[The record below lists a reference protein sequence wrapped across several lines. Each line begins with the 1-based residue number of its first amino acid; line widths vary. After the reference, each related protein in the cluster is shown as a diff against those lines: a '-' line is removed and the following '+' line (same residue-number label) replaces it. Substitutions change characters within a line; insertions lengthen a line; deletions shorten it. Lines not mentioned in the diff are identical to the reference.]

1 MFIISKFKPSPS
13 MVLRPIVMIRIVSD
27 KDLMES
33 QSASNMYALHNP
45 NVGLPCTSC
54 ALLSRLDDLA
64 KILDQKIKADDE
76 AMIECHNCKTVHVL
90 TRKGQPDGWVALMR
104 PL

>member
-1 MFIISKFKPSPS
+1 MFKLSKFKVSS
-13 MVLRPIVMIRIVSD
+13 TMVLRPLFMIRIVSD

-45 NVGLPCTSC
+45 NVGLQCTSC
-54 ALLSRLDDLA
+54 TSFSRLDDLA
-64 KILDQKIKADDE
+64 SVLDHKIKTDDE
-76 AMIECHNCKTVHVL
+76 ALIECSNCKAAHVL
-90 TRKGQPDGWVALMR
+90 TRKGQPDGWVAMMR